1 MSVAFVN
8 ALEPRDGQGHDFR
21 SPSLTF
27 PLDDSGFAF
36 GASNEENVDRHGER
50 KFAHHDLHVPVDNF
64 VSGDF
69 THPQR
74 KLTHTRLQCSTIRQ
88 EAIGTHRFKLSQ
100 PINVYG
106 YFVPHTAVT
115 ASAGQ
120 TPLPLVTRR
129 SRCPQWPAAGRPS
142 QYAHWRGV

>member
-106 YFVPHTAVT
+106 YFVPHTDVT
-115 ASAGQ
+115 AARVSPVARV
-120 TPLPLVTRR
+120 TRADSPRCPWTVSPLPQPRAELV
-129 SRCPQWPAAGRPS
+129 P
-142 QYAHWRGV
+142 